1 VGGASYFYST
11 LTALD
16 LSIRDITSNGQ
27 IYTSNNVASTGSTS
41 GALRVTGGAGVQGN
55 LYVGGTVNAISTST
69 NSTVFAVSGTQASTS
84 SITGSATFAGG
95 IGVGANSYFG
105 ANMTI
110 AGTTDS
116 SSSTVGALTV
126 AGGLGVSKN
135 IYVGGNAAITGTLT
149 SNTGLN
155 VYGGNGLLA
164 ASNVSTQRSGTSVTT
179 AGMIVQTGLVCQTNA
194 VLPRGWIALGA
205 PLPLS
210 SSTYKFGSKSLD
222 LTGTAGTLGG
232 SYISLPNFWP
242 SMNTGN
248 WTLEFWLYHTCTAT
262 SSFPNIV
269 STGLS
274 AIMVQARDTN
284 LLISLAS
291 AGSYNIA
298 NAVASP
304 ALTANAWNHVALIF
318 DGSAYYCYVHNGTSS
333 SRTTIATSSLT
344 LNIITSTVTYG
355 YWAIGTSNNG
365 KGQIGYIDDFR
376 LSNTVRYSTASSSH
390 TPPASQLS
398 WDSSTVTLN
407 NFEAADC
414 VSGAQCNFGLV
425 VGSGLPA
432 TSSTSAALAVTGG
445 AGVTGDVYVGGSMN
459 LTTPLGVASGGLGLN
474 TSATASGAIPYTS
487 ATGTWS
493 TLAKGT
499 DGYVLTLV
507 SGLPAWQAA
516 SSGTNMA
523 SLYVSGN
530 VDATSASTGSITTA
544 GGIGVAKSVY
554 VGNQL
559 TVGGASY
566 FFASTASTSST
577 TGAITVTGGI
587 GVAGNSYFG
596 GTLNV
601 LSNVT
606 TASRNFFYENGN
618 WVVNTPAQVS
628 FTGTGSTTFSS
639 TGYFQVP
646 SLGSLFTTS
655 SAFTIEF
662 TFSYASGTGG
672 TILGNSS
679 NGNIFRVYLPS
690 HSAGAATNVKID
702 VGNGTNYTGYQFTTS
717 GSLPISTATTVV
729 IQYSSGAWWGFVNGS
744 AINGT
749 NTPLRTSNNYQ
760 SAFLTN
766 MTVHYNT
773 GDTPEAG
780 LSFTGFRVSSGLLY
794 SIGSSTITPASA
806 PYSVTSAT
814 VLCNNFTLPISGLV
828 STNSIAEYLNASE
841 LVYSG
846 SGNNS
851 VFAQGAT
858 FSKPITV
865 SNYTASSST
874 TTGALTVN
882 GGIGAQG
889 NLYVGGTTTLSTPLG
904 AASGGLGINT
914 SATAAGAL
922 PYTSGT
928 GTWSTLAAA
937 TNGYALVLSSGV
949 PAWSPQYTTE
959 AGYAELIGSSN
970 QSISATTNTA
980 VQFGTIN
987 SNSFSS
993 STLTITGTGNTTF
1006 TNVSGRTIIVEVS
1019 ATYRTNVN
1027 YSGMLNIWI
1036 YKNGGGTFYGQQLLY
1051 VTGSTSGAVATQTTL
1066 SLAANDYF
1074 QIICWTSSAT
1084 SIGGGGAN
1092 ASVLN
1097 LYLKNN
1103 YTTAVSNSMTTLSLS
1118 DASASSNS
1126 TTGALQVAG
1135 GISTQKD
1142 LWAGGSFF
1150 TSDTGG
1156 TGATLKIAAT
1166 GGSTYIESGA
1176 ANSSGSAAPLNFTS
1190 MNASATWMTLTSTDL
1205 WLNTANL
1212 HVASGG
1218 TNYGWLHC
1226 DTTRICL
1233 EGQNSSKVSLAAGG
1247 VEYLEVTT
1255 SGVVRALATTNS
1267 SSTTSGAFQCNGGIG
1282 VQGNGYFS
1290 GGISAGTNSTASY
1303 FGANVQLVGGAN
1315 LGDTYLRLR
1324 SSTDNNHYLTYI
1336 GGAIDGPKL
1345 AGNAAVVFA
1354 TTASGDRLLCN
1365 SSGVTYYGGL
1375 TNGSD
1380 RRIKDNIISLDLDH
1394 CKSFIA
1400 VANPVSFTFKRGDG
1414 VPTYGFIAQE
1424 VRDAGFTDLVKETPY
1439 SDMNIEDDGS
1449 SAPGTVLTMS
1459 YTSITPILTKV
1470 VQSILVEN
1478 AALKQ
1483 QVNDQQAQITA
1494 LQAKL
1499 DALISVLG
1507 VTL

>member
-1 VGGASYFYST
+1 MFHQDGPLVAGFGNGDGDMSITAVRLSTGILYSESGNITPATAPYSSTTGTVLLNNFGTTAQSTVQANVVASETVFTPTSKVVTSAVGNEVYISSNLPSSSSVTGALNVAGGVGVCGDVVAGGNVYANLVATSATSGLALAVVSTTDSSSTVTGAVTVSGGLGVGKSVQVGTTLTTGGAISSGGT
-11 LTALD
+11 IALN
-16 LSIRDITSNGQ
+16 SNMLYLKGVDANHYIQ
-27 IYTSNNVASTGSTS
+27 WVSTGSGGMDGPDVHGNLGGRLMSSTAGTVLTWSNAGVTVAGAMSVSGTS
-41 GALRVTGGAGVQGN
+41 SLATVTGTTGYFSSTTASSSTTTGSVTVAGGLGVVGN
-55 LYVGGTVNAISTST
+55 TYVGGNVQLPTGQLVMSQTSGINIALSGGISSIQNTAATS
-69 NSTVFAVSGTQASTS
+69 SGT
-84 SITGSATFAGG
+84 GSVQLAGG
-95 IGVGANSYFG
+95 IGVGA
-105 ANMTI
+105 
-110 AGTTDS
+110 
-116 SSSTVGALTV
+116 
-126 AGGLGVSKN
+126 
-135 IYVGGNAAITGTLT
+135 
-149 SNTGLN
+149 
-155 VYGGNGLLA
+155 
-164 ASNVSTQRSGTSVTT
+164 
-179 AGMIVQTGLVCQTNA
+179 
-194 VLPRGWIALGA
+194 
-205 PLPLS
+205 
-210 SSTYKFGSKSLD
+210 
-222 LTGTAGTLGG
+222 
-232 SYISLPNFWP
+232 
-242 SMNTGN
+242 
-248 WTLEFWLYHTCTAT
+248 
-262 SSFPNIV
+262 
-269 STGLS
+269 
-274 AIMVQARDTN
+274 
-284 LLISLAS
+284 
-291 AGSYNIA
+291 
-298 NAVASP
+298 
-304 ALTANAWNHVALIF
+304 
-318 DGSAYYCYVHNGTSS
+318 
-333 SRTTIATSSLT
+333 
-344 LNIITSTVTYG
+344 
-355 YWAIGTSNNG
+355 
-365 KGQIGYIDDFR
+365 
-376 LSNTVRYSTASSSH
+376 
-390 TPPASQLS
+390 
-398 WDSSTVTLN
+398 
-407 NFEAADC
+407 
-414 VSGAQCNFGLV
+414 
-425 VGSGLPA
+425 
-432 TSSTSAALAVTGG
+432 
-445 AGVTGDVYVGGSMN
+445 
-459 LTTPLGVASGGLGLN
+459 
-474 TSATASGAIPYTS
+474 
-487 ATGTWS
+487 
-493 TLAKGT
+493 
-499 DGYVLTLV
+499 
-507 SGLPAWQAA
+507 
-516 SSGTNMA
+516 
-523 SLYVSGN
+523 
-530 VDATSASTGSITTA
+530 
-544 GGIGVAKSVY
+544 
-554 VGNQL
+554 
-559 TVGGASY
+559 ASY
-566 FFASTASTSST
+566 
-577 TGAITVTGGI
+577 
-587 GVAGNSYFG
+587 YY
-596 GTLNV
+596 
-601 LSNVT
+601 SNVT

-1118 DASASSNS
+1118 NASASSNS

-1345 AGNAAVVFA
+1345 AGYAAVVFA